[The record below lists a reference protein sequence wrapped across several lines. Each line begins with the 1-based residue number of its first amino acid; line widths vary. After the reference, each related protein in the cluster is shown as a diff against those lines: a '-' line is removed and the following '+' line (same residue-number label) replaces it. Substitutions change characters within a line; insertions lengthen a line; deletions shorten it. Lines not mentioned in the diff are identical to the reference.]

1 MGGPPIYK
9 VVKNRKVPSYLHAEC
24 VKPPQNWYFFLSM
37 RLSGAGAS
45 RLPLPF
51 QFALRTLRAN
61 IKDTA
66 RGAYV
71 ARRAMASSKADE
83 IGRSPRAWSAACTT
97 QASSTW
103 AGRRIWYARPS
114 VRWLR
119 APSKLCALTNE
130 RLCLPRGLRR
140 FRRSAQPMH
149 VAQPTNAGVGQYE
162 LRGLQGAETSAPQQ
176 EQRKSVQPDLFMH
189 SQSSVRAVGRVDH
202 RFSRS
207 GMGVKGLHPS
217 RQRLAH

>member
-1 MGGPPIYK
+1 
-9 VVKNRKVPSYLHAEC
+9 
-24 VKPPQNWYFFLSM
+24 M
-37 RLSGAGAS
+37 RLDG
-45 RLPLPF
+45 
-51 QFALRTLRAN
+51 
-61 IKDTA
+61 A
-66 RGAYV
+66 RG
-71 ARRAMASSKADE
+71 
-83 IGRSPRAWSAACTT
+83 
-97 QASSTW
+97 
-103 AGRRIWYARPS
+103 
-114 VRWLR
+114 
-119 APSKLCALTNE
+119 
-130 RLCLPRGLRR
+130 RGLPPVPLRPRQPGLAEGYGTLDQAYAGKERR
-140 FRRSAQPMH
+140 RSCAHSQTKDFAFLAAYAASVASAQPMD